1 MSDEAHHHPIDKA
14 ICDWD
19 LASEDIRSQGI
30 CGLEFSISMPFFG
43 DHASD
48 EGHLLMALP
57 DGRIWLFDMDG
68 EDRMA
73 LNNLCRLLSD
83 PEVKKVLYD
92 GRPLLSWIWNACGKR
107 PRFRNVFDLLV
118 ASQISQAGFYDY
130 VFSKS
135 SRRPWT
141 KKTLDHSLE
150 ALARRHL
157 EIGLEIGLD
166 KRHGK
171 MAKGGL
177 GEDCR
182 DVADRLAERAAVLL
196 PLYAIFQG
204 QIVQNNLEK
213 VAELEFRTLGPVA
226 EMEVSGIHFD
236 ARDGQDMIRMLEEE
250 LVGSVLEMQALARE
264 QGFFPV
270 ERRGRKKRDFLYPY
284 LDPNQTEDIKSYFRS
299 LGFELLSTRSEV
311 LRDLASQGLIFADR
325 LLTYRRAF
333 HQLTFLNHWVNAV
346 DPDDGRVHPRY
357 PQARSVTGR
366 IGSKDPS
373 AHQVPR
379 RGKGAQ
385 EIRRL
390 FRASPERKL
399 VKADFSTIE
408 MRIMAYLSGDRTLT
422 RAFQKGVDVHRLT
435 ASRISGAP
443 MEEVTIEQRQAAK
456 GVNFLLIYGGSAET
470 LQRRIYFDYG
480 IAMSLDEA
488 LEVHE
493 RFFETYPGIRDWHE
507 MQRRAMGYTHQHYF
521 HNCVSGTYALP
532 LTSTFTVLGRRRVW
546 PRFGE
551 GLRASKFQM
560 YNNPCQGTG
569 ADLLKMVL
577 CELYDRLES
586 PEARIIC
593 SIHDEILMEVPEVEA
608 GSYAKM
614 LEEIMTRVG
623 SKLLHPVP
631 VTAEVEV
638 ADSWAG

>member
-1 MSDEAHHHPIDKA
+1 VSDKAHHHHIHKTV
-14 ICDWD
+14 CDWD
-19 LASEDIRSQGI
+19 IASEDIKSQGI
-30 CGLEFSISMPFFG
+30 CALELAMPFIG
-43 DHASD
+43 DYTSD
-48 EGHLLMALP
+48 EGLLLIALP
-57 DGRIWLFDMDG
+57 DGRIWRVDLDG
-68 EDRMA
+68 QDRTA

-83 PEVKKVLYD
+83 PTLKKVLYD
-92 GRPLLSWIWNACGKR
+92 GRPLLSWMWNASGER
-107 PRFRNVFDLLV
+107 PRFSSIFDLMV
-118 ASQISQAGFYDY
+118 ASQVCQAGFYDY
-130 VFSKS
+130 VLSKS

-157 EIGLEIGLD
+157 EIGLLY
-166 KRHGK
+166 RRVK
-171 MAKGGL
+171 MAKGCA

-182 DVADRLAERAAVLL
+182 DVADWLAQRAALLL
-196 PLYAIFQG
+196 PLFAIFQDL
-204 QIVQNNLEK
+204 IVRNNLEK
-213 VAELEFRTLGPVA
+213 VVELEFRTLGPVA
-226 EMEVSGIHFD
+226 EMEASGIHFD
-236 ARDGQDMIRMLEEE
+236 AKNGQDRIRILEEE

-264 QGFFPV
+264 QGFFPA
-270 ERRGRKKRDFLYPY
+270 ERKGRKKGNFLYPY
-284 LDPNQTEDIKSYFRS
+284 LDPDQTEDVKSYFRS
-299 LGFELLSTRSEV
+299 LGFELVSTKSDV
-311 LRDLASQGLIFADR
+311 LRDLASRGVIFADR

-333 HQLTFLNHWVNAV
+333 HQLTFLNHWVDAV
-346 DPDDGRVHPRY
+346 DPEDGRVHPRY

-366 IGSKDPS
+366 IGSRDPS

-399 VKADFSTIE
+399 VRADFSTIE
-408 MRIMAYLSGDRTLT
+408 MRIMAFLSGDQTLT
-422 RAFQKGVDVHRLT
+422 CAFQDVLDVHRLT

-443 MEEVTIEQRQAAK
+443 MNEVTSEQRQAAK

-470 LQRRIYFDYG
+470 LQQRIYYDYG

-493 RFFETYPGIRDWHE
+493 RFFETYPGIRDWQK
-507 MQRRAMGYTHQHYF
+507 MQRMAMGYTHQHHF

-532 LTSTFTVLGRRRVW
+532 LTCTFTVLGRRRVW

-593 SIHDEILMEVPEVEA
+593 SIHDEILMEVPEEEA

-614 LEEIMTRVG
+614 LEEIMNRVG
-623 SKLLHPVP
+623 SELLHPIP

-638 ADSWAG
+638 VDSWAG